1 MPFPF
6 KSQGKEDLF
15 PALLGDRSCI
25 FHGED
30 YIKIMA
36 RPTRYEYPGGVYYI
50 RCRGKGF
57 EPIFREEG
65 DRLDFLDIL
74 AETVF
79 RFKWLCHSYCLL
91 NDHYHLILE
100 TPQGNLSRGMRQIN
114 GLYTQMFNRK
124 YRRRGSLFGERFKSI
139 IFEKTRYLLPL
150 NRHMVLNPVR
160 TGLSS
165 RPEAWRWSSYLPTI
179 EKKSPPPFLFTQTI
193 LSRFSSKNRALAI
206 ERYKAFITSESRE
219 KFTWRDLR
227 FQVFLGS
234 DYFIE
239 KIRNMILVQ
248 KPYRRGKT
256 PTTGGQNRVLLDEI
270 LGYGWTSRKE
280 KDALIHQAYIQY
292 GYTLNEIADFL
303 GVHAATVSRAV
314 RRVEKKMIR
323 QASRDRLGGI

>member
-1 MPFPF
+1 MLCF
-6 KSQGKEDLF
+6 
-15 PALLGDRSCI
+15 GDRSCI

-30 YIKIMA
+30 YIKTMA

-65 DRLDFLDIL
+65 DRLNFLDIL

-91 NDHYHLILE
+91 DDHYHLILE

-124 YRRRGSLFGERFKSI
+124 YRRRGSLFGDRFKSI

-165 RPEAWRWSSYLPTI
+165 RPETWRWSSYLPTI

-193 LSRFSSKNRALAI
+193 LSKFSSKSRALAI
-206 ERYKAFITSESRE
+206 ERYKAFIASGSRE

-239 KIRNMILVQ
+239 KIKNMILVQ
-248 KPYRRGKT
+248 KPDRRGKT
-256 PTTGGQNRVLLDEI
+256 PIAGEQNRVPLDEI
-270 LGYGWTSRKE
+270 VGHGWTSRKE

-292 GYTLNEIADFL
+292 GYTLNEIADYL